1 MYEHIGYLH
10 VPSWRTALCFTLM
23 VSHRRM
29 PDSTGTNENGAGHHG
44 TGLGALGTLD
54 RVL

>member
-1 MYEHIGYLH
+1 MYL
-10 VPSWRTALCFTLM
+10 ALCFTLM
-23 VSHRRM
+23 VSHPRM
-29 PDSTGTNENGAGHHG
+29 PDSNGTNGTNENGAGHHG